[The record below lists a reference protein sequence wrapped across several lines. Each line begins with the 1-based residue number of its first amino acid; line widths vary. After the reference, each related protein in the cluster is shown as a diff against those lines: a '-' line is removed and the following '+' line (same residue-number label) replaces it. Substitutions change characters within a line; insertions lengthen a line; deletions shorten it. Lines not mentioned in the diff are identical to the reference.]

1 VTSGQRVGKD
11 GGGDGGG
18 AIVTTACLVF
28 VMPGTDLRPVP
39 LLIQIRPAIC
49 PAGAV
54 QLAHA
59 TVVNN
64 TPRVPAA
71 IATP

>member
-1 VTSGQRVGKD
+1 VTSGQRVGE
-11 GGGDGGG
+11 GGGNVGGE

-39 LLIQIRPAIC
+39 LLIRIPPVTC

-59 TVVNN
+59 MVVNN